1 MAILR
6 AEKSTLVL
14 ENSLTVTELVRPAK
28 ELTKPITP
36 PLVIAE
42 KHLGLVDGNFRT
54 LVQGNI
60 DNVPEF
66 TLSVE
71 VTKDSTTITGDLSK
85 LQVGNT
91 VKVLEVVLGVVTEIA
106 IDKRSAVL
114 SNPVTL
120 ETGTV
125 SATIVPGKKV
135 FDLISYDVV
144 ITPRE
149 QLLVLEIRA
158 TFSNGE
164 VKTIVSNLDI
174 DKLYTEHQIERV

>member
-1 MAILR
+1 MAISKV
-6 AEKSTLVL
+6 EKSMT
-14 ENSLTVTELVRPAK
+14 ESSLAVTALIRPAK

-36 PLVIAE
+36 PLIVTE

-60 DNVPEF
+60 ENVPDF
-66 TLSVE
+66 SLSIE
-71 VTKDSTTITGDLSK
+71 VTKDSATIAGDLSK
-85 LQVGNT
+85 LQVGNI
-91 VKVLEVVLGVVTEIA
+91 VKVLDVVLGVVTEVD

-114 SNPVTL
+114 SSPVTL

-164 VKTIVSNLDI
+164 VKTIISNLDI
-174 DKLYTEHQIERV
+174 DKLYTDNQIERV